1 MKKRYIKPV
10 VAEHASLLP
19 ETSLMIA
26 SGINSNNGIDW
37 GGYDDEG
44 DIIPSAKMNI
54 VFHDM
59 WEEDEESDLDKN
71 EKKPFRLTFQE
82 P

>member
-1 MKKRYIKPV
+1 MKKIYIKPSMEV
-10 VAEHASLLP
+10 RAALLP
-19 ETSLMIA
+19 GTPLMFA
-26 SGINSNNGIDW
+26 SGIHGNNGIDW

-59 WEEDEESDLDKN
+59 WEEDEVSDTNDD
-71 EKKPFRLTFQE
+71 
-82 P
+82 

>member
-44 DIIPSAKMNI
+44 DIIPSAKMGI
-54 VFHDM
+54 VFQDI
-59 WEEDEESDLDKN
+59 WEEDDESDTN
-71 EKKPFRLTFQE
+71 ED
-82 P
+82 

>member
-1 MKKRYIKPV
+1 MKKRYIKPSMEV
-10 VAEHASLLP
+10 RAALLP
-19 ETSLMIA
+19 GTPLMFA
-26 SGINSNNGIDW
+26 SGVHSNNGIDW

-59 WEEDEESDLDKN
+59 WEEDEVSDTNND
-71 EKKPFRLTFQE
+71 
-82 P
+82 

>member
-1 MKKRYIKPV
+1 MKKIYIKPSMEV
-10 VAEHASLLP
+10 RAALLP
-19 ETSLMIA
+19 GTPLMFA
-26 SGINSNNGIDW
+26 SGIHGNNGIDW

-59 WEEDEESDLDKN
+59 WEEDEVSDTNND
-71 EKKPFRLTFQE
+71 
-82 P
+82 

>member
-10 VAEHASLLP
+10 VAGRASLLP

-44 DIIPSAKMNI
+44 DIIPSAKMGT
-54 VFHDM
+54 FDAWSS
-59 WEEDEESDLDKN
+59 WEEEYDQ
-71 EKKPFRLTFQE
+71 EKEKQPFRLKIQE
-82 P
+82 L

>member
-44 DIIPSAKMNI
+44 DIIPSAKMGT
-54 VFHDM
+54 FDAWSS
-59 WEEDEESDLDKN
+59 WEEEDDPEE
-71 EKKPFRLTFQE
+71 EKQPFSLKIQE
-82 P
+82 L

>member
-1 MKKRYIKPV
+1 MKKRYIKPSMEV
-10 VAEHASLLP
+10 RAALLP
-19 ETSLMIA
+19 GTPLMFA
-26 SGINSNNGIDW
+26 SGVHGNNGIDW

-59 WEEDEESDLDKN
+59 WEKDEVSDTNND
-71 EKKPFRLTFQE
+71 
-82 P
+82 

>member
-1 MKKRYIKPV
+1 MEVR
-10 VAEHASLLP
+10 AALLP
-19 ETSLMIA
+19 GTPLMFA
-26 SGINSNNGIDW
+26 SGIHGNNGIDW

-59 WEEDEESDLDKN
+59 WEEDEVSDTNND
-71 EKKPFRLTFQE
+71 
-82 P
+82 

>member
-1 MKKRYIKPV
+1 MKKIYIKPSMEV
-10 VAEHASLLP
+10 RAALLP
-19 ETSLMIA
+19 GTPLMFA
-26 SGINSNNGIDW
+26 SGVHGNNGIDW

-59 WEEDEESDLDKN
+59 WEEDEVSDTNND
-71 EKKPFRLTFQE
+71 
-82 P
+82 

>member
-1 MKKRYIKPV
+1 MKKIYIKPSMEV
-10 VAEHASLLP
+10 RAALLP
-19 ETSLMIA
+19 GTPLMFA
-26 SGINSNNGIDW
+26 SGVHGNNGIDW

-59 WEEDEESDLDKN
+59 WEEDEESDTNDD
-71 EKKPFRLTFQE
+71 
-82 P
+82 

>member
-10 VAEHASLLP
+10 VAGRASLLP

-44 DIIPSAKMNI
+44 DIIPSAKI
-54 VFHDM
+54 GTFDAWSS
-59 WEEDEESDLDKN
+59 WEEEDDQ
-71 EKKPFRLTFQE
+71 EKEKQPFSLKIQE
-82 P
+82 L

>member
-1 MKKRYIKPV
+1 MKKRYIKPG
-10 VAEHASLLP
+10 VAGRASLLP

-59 WEEDEESDLDKN
+59 WEEDEVSDTNND
-71 EKKPFRLTFQE
+71 
-82 P
+82 

>member
-1 MKKRYIKPV
+1 MKKRYIKPSMEV
-10 VAEHASLLP
+10 RAALLP
-19 ETSLMIA
+19 GTPLMFA
-26 SGINSNNGIDW
+26 SGVHSNNGIDW

-59 WEEDEESDLDKN
+59 WEEDEESDSNDD
-71 EKKPFRLTFQE
+71 
-82 P
+82 